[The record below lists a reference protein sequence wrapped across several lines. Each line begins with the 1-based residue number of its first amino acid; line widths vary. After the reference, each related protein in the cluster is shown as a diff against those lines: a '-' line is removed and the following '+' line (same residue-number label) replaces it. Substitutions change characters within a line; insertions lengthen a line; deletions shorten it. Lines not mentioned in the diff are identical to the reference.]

1 MNNLLQPKV
10 RREASF
16 KAPSRLRALFRW
28 IKRSIQKNLNS
39 FFVVLGFFLFWEIS
53 VWIFKIPPFILPAPS
68 TALSHLLFPRAD
80 ANYRWSYHISSTV
93 LAIGLSFVV
102 TSTVGILIAIALAWS
117 KRLKEIVM
125 PAFVFINSLPI
136 IAIAPIIL
144 LWMGY
149 GVFTNMTIAFLVGF
163 FPVVINTITG
173 LEAVDEDLLDLVR
186 YLNGSKLQV
195 FLKIRIPNALPY
207 IFSGLKICSTMSIVG
222 AIVGEFIASDRGL
235 GYIIINAQYS
245 MNTPP
250 IFSSLI
256 LISLAG
262 ALLFTIVSFMERILM
277 PWTAFEA
284 EP

>member
-1 MNNLLQPKV
+1 MRTESKISNKKPLPRLRTIGKWVRNNL
-10 RREASF
+10 
-16 KAPSRLRALFRW
+16 
-28 IKRSIQKNLNS
+28 QKNLHSFVVVLS
-39 FFVVLGFFLFWEIS
+39 FFFLWEIA
-53 VWIFKIPPFILPAPS
+53 VWVFRIPQFILPAPS
-68 TALSHLLFPRAD
+68 TALEHLLLPRTD

-93 LAIGLSFVV
+93 LTIGLSFFV
-102 TSTVGILIAIALAWS
+102 TSTVGILIALVLAWS
-117 KRLKEIVM
+117 KKLKEIIL

-149 GVFTNMTIAFLVGF
+149 GIFTNMVIAFLVGF
-163 FPVVINTITG
+163 FPVVINTTTG
-173 LEAVDEDLLDLVR
+173 LEAVEEDLLDLVR
-186 YLNGSKLQV
+186 YLNASKLQV
-195 FLKIRIPNALPY
+195 FVKIRIPNALPY

-262 ALLFTIVSFMERILM
+262 ALLFTLVALVERIVM
-277 PWTAFEA
+277 PWTAVVA
-284 EP
+284 EQ